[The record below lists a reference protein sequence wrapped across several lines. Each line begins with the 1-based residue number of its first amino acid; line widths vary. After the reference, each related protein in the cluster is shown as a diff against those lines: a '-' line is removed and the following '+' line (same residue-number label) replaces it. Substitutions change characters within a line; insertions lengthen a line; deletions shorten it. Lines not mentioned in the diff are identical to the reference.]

1 MMGVQEVASHWFTGG
16 TWKHSEMAP
25 QQGDG
30 IHDTRQWFASEDVT
44 GGQLG

>member
-1 MMGVQEVASHWFTGG
+1 METQRDG
-16 TWKHSEMAP
+16 HSETAP